1 MPLGL
6 EKYKK
11 KRDFKKTPE
20 PAGRPIKKSG
30 KVLSAADVSRDGVK
44 RFVVQKHAARNLHYD
59 FRLEVAGVLVSWAV
73 PKEPSL
79 DPSVKRLAI
88 KVENHPLDYINFKGV
103 IPKGEY
109 GAGTVEIW
117 DKGIYKNLLDA
128 PMEDALKKG
137 HLAFALA
144 GKKLKGAFALTRFRR
159 ERGGEQWLLVKMKK

>member
-6 EKYKK
+6 EKYQK

-20 PAGRPIKKSG
+20 PKG
-30 KVLSAADVSRDGVK
+30 KLKPGPAK
-44 RFVVQKHAARNLHYD
+44 RFVVQKHDASHLHYD

-117 DKGIYKNLLDA
+117 DKGTYKNLLDA
-128 PMEDALKKG
+128 PMETALKKG
-137 HLAFALA
+137 HLALDLK
-144 GKKLKGAFALTRFRR
+144 GKRLKGAFALTRFRR